1 MDLYEAD
8 SESSGS
14 HLSGTYLSAA
24 LEERHPG
31 SFAFEFEDAV
41 VEFLPADQVQK
52 ESMDSLTSVLEK
64 LGAIC
69 GVSSSFTNLYDGNHA
84 WFQASAALQNGL
96 SQEDNSIIFYFQ
108 DYLLPQLQQCSGGR
122 PSWVYYTEG
131 LKRLKKHDDSSQV
144 SYLHTLRCIWTI
156 IFLLQKLLRRFI
168 CIVLLCSI
176 GYLILLPCLAVI

>member
-1 MDLYEAD
+1 MSNYVREPLLLELQGKRSLSVNIFDQEEYLGCLTVFEGSRPFRSSDRALAVFFSKLLRQAIQQNPILSSTRTAVRRALRSVISGQRIDFEYRRALSMENGKHD
-8 SESSGS
+8 WICMKLIPESSGN

-69 GVSSSFTNLYDGNHA
+69 GVSS
-84 WFQASAALQNGL
+84 
-96 SQEDNSIIFYFQ
+96 
-108 DYLLPQLQQCSGGR
+108 
-122 PSWVYYTEG
+122 
-131 LKRLKKHDDSSQV
+131 
-144 SYLHTLRCIWTI
+144 
-156 IFLLQKLLRRFI
+156 
-168 CIVLLCSI
+168 
-176 GYLILLPCLAVI
+176 

>member
-1 MDLYEAD
+1 MKLIP
-8 SESSGS
+8 ESSGS

-69 GVSSSFTNLYDGNHA
+69 GVSSSFNNLYDGNHA

-108 DYLLPQLQQCSGGR
+108 DYLLPQLLNSALAGRQAGLLYGR
-122 PSWVYYTEG
+122 PETRRNMMTVH
-131 LKRLKKHDDSSQV
+131 R
-144 SYLHTLRCIWTI
+144 
-156 IFLLQKLLRRFI
+156 FLI
-168 CIVLLCSI
+168 
-176 GYLILLPCLAVI
+176 YIL

>member
-1 MDLYEAD
+1 MSSTRTAVRRALRSVISGQRIDFEYRRALSMENGKHD
-8 SESSGS
+8 WICMKLIPESSGN

-69 GVSSSFTNLYDGNHA
+69 GV
-84 WFQASAALQNGL
+84 
-96 SQEDNSIIFYFQ
+96 
-108 DYLLPQLQQCSGGR
+108 YLLIYQSLRWKSCLVSGFCGVAEWTFSGR
-122 PSWVYYTEG
+122 
-131 LKRLKKHDDSSQV
+131 
-144 SYLHTLRCIWTI
+144 
-156 IFLLQKLLRRFI
+156 
-168 CIVLLCSI
+168 
-176 GYLILLPCLAVI
+176 